1 MSKTVSEPRPDKP
14 AVESE
19 HGVDPALRAHALVDA
34 GVPDTGSE
42 PEPVSGAAA
51 AYVALEHLATSRT
64 PEVAGTDGWADAGGK
79 VLRVH
84 LSRMLARVA
93 GTVAGEDPE
102 EVHAMRVA
110 TRRVRAAWRVFGGA
124 FEQSVVRDQLSRLRI
139 LGSELGAVR
148 DLDVQLTILGA
159 ARSRGSKRDRAGLAP
174 LVEAWSAERAER
186 HDVLIDRLASRWFTA
201 FVLDHERLVTMPGD
215 AVKPVAAHAPSS
227 VRTRAP
233 SVIWESY
240 QAVRSFE
247 DVVADADV
255 STLHEL
261 RIATKWLRYTLEF
274 VREPME
280 PRATELIRRVVVLQD
295 HLGDIHDLHATAAR
309 ARAGLER
316 ADLPSGE
323 RAAIDWLLANADAR
337 VQRLQRRSGP
347 AWRGVADA
355 DFRRGMGRALAGL

>member
-1 MSKTVSEPRPDKP
+1 MITPMGGPRSNDGPIEPERGRDREP
-14 AVESE
+14 
-19 HGVDPALRAHALVDA
+19 
-34 GVPDTGSE
+34 
-42 PEPVSGAAA
+42 PEPVSGAGAA
-51 AYVALEHLATSRT
+51 HAALEHLAIART
-64 PEVAGTDGWADAGGK
+64 PEVAATDGWADAGGK
-79 VLRVH
+79 VLRFH
-84 LSRMLARVA
+84 LTRMLARVA
-93 GTVAGEDPE
+93 GAITGEDPE

-110 TRRVRAAWRVFGGA
+110 ARRVRAAWRVFGNA
-124 FEQSVVRDQLSRLRI
+124 YERTVVRDQLDRLRI

-148 DLDVQLTILGA
+148 DLDVQLAILGA

-174 LVEAWSAERAER
+174 LVEAWTAERAFN
-186 HDVLIDRLASRWFTA
+186 HGKLIDRLASRWFTT

-215 AVKPVAAHAPSS
+215 AVKPVAAHSPST

-240 QAVRSFE
+240 QAVRYFE
-247 DVVADADV
+247 DVVTDADV

-309 ARAGLER
+309 ARGSLER
-316 ADLPSGE
+316 ADLPSSE
-323 RAAIDWLLANADAR
+323 RAAIDWLLANADVR

>member
-1 MSKTVSEPRPDKP
+1 MITTMGKPRLDDGPIQ
-14 AVESE
+14 
-19 HGVDPALRAHALVDA
+19 
-34 GVPDTGSE
+34 
-42 PEPVSGAAA
+42 PEPSKDLEPPEPISGAGA
-51 AYVALEHLATSRT
+51 AYVAIEHLAISGT
-64 PEVAGTDGWADAGGK
+64 PEVTATDGWADAGGK
-79 VLRVH
+79 VLRFH

-110 TRRVRAAWRVFGGA
+110 ARRVRAAWRVFGPA
-124 FEQSVVRDQLSRLRI
+124 FERSVVRDQLSRLRI

-148 DLDVQLTILGA
+148 DLDVQLSILGA
-159 ARSRGSKRDRAGLAP
+159 ARSRGSKRDRAGLTP
-174 LVEAWSAERAER
+174 LVEAWSAERAVN
-186 HDVLIDRLASRWFTA
+186 HGKLVDRLTSRWFTA
-201 FVLDHERLVTMPGD
+201 FVMDHEHLVTMPGE
-215 AVKPVAAHAPSS
+215 AVKPVAAHAPSI

-247 DVVADADV
+247 DVVGDADV

-309 ARAGLER
+309 ARPRAEL
-316 ADLPSGE
+316 ADLPSAE
-323 RAAIDWLLANADAR
+323 RAAIVGLLDNAGAR
-337 VQRLQRRSGP
+337 VERLQRRSGP
-347 AWRGVADA
+347 AWRGVVDT
-355 DFRRGMGRALAGL
+355 DFRRGLGRALAGL

>member
-1 MSKTVSEPRPDKP
+1 MSKHS
-14 AVESE
+14 
-19 HGVDPALRAHALVDA
+19 VDPALPAPALLDV
-34 GVPDTGSE
+34 GVPDTSLE
-42 PEPVSGAAA
+42 PEPVSGAGA
-51 AYVALEHLATSRT
+51 AYLALEHLAHSSTS
-64 PEVAGTDGWADAGGK
+64 EVAATDSWADAGGK
-79 VLRVH
+79 VLRFH
-84 LSRMLARVA
+84 LSRVLARVA

-124 FEQSVVRDQLSRLRI
+124 FDQSVVRDQLGRLRI

-159 ARSRGSKRDRAGLAP
+159 ARSRGSKRHRAALAA

-186 HDVLIDRLASRWFTA
+186 HVVLVDRLSSRWFTA
-201 FVLDHERLVTMPGD
+201 FVLDHERLVTTPGE
-215 AVKPVAAHAPSS
+215 AVKPVAAHAPST

-233 SVIWESY
+233 SIIWESY

-274 VREPME
+274 VREPMD

-309 ARAGLER
+309 ARSSLER

-323 RAAIDWLLANADAR
+323 RDAIGWLLGNADAR

-347 AWRGVADA
+347 PWRGVADA